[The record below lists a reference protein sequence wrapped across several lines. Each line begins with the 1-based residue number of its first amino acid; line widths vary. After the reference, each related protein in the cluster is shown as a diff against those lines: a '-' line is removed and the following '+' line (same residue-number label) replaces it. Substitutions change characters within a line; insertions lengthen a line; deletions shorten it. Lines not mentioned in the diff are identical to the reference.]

1 MNICFPGFQVCLMCP
16 SVTREVLIRAS
27 LSLQQTGQAKSVP
40 TGRQREMNKGGVS
53 SAASNSVGVVVQPE
67 MLSSM
72 LAAASPEQQKQILG
86 EQLYPLVHK
95 QKVTLSPH

>member
-1 MNICFPGFQVCLMCP
+1 M
-16 SVTREVLIRAS
+16 
-27 LSLQQTGQAKSVP
+27 GQAKYVANE
-40 TGRQREMNKGGVS
+40 RQRDMNIGVS
-53 SAASNSVGVVVQPE
+53 SAASNSVGVGVQPE

-95 QKVTLSPH
+95 QKVMLSPH